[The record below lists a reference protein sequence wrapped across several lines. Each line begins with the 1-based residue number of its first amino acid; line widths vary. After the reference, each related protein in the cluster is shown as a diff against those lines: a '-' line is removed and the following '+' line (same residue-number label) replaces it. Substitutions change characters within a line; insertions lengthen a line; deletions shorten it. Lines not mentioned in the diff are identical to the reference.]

1 MARKRNMTP
10 FKYRSDYPIRSLTTQ
25 SSEDW
30 TTEETGEDVLPI
42 RYPFEPTEREYFER
56 RDVNVDGGKIDTG
69 LAVVGGLLAL
79 SVVALFYAKNKNTT
93 L

>member
-1 MARKRNMTP
+1 MTP

>member
-1 MARKRNMTP
+1 M
-10 FKYRSDYPIRSLTTQ
+10 
-25 SSEDW
+25 
-30 TTEETGEDVLPI
+30 EENGEDALPI
-42 RYPFEPTEREYFER
+42 QYPFEPTEREYFER
-56 RDVNVDGGKIDTG
+56 RDVNIDGGKIDTG